1 MKKLLAII
9 LLLPLFS
16 NAQNHSVSIGP
27 SNDSTYLL
35 VANTTI
41 AGSNPQPGTVLQ
53 LVSSGV
59 TNGRISFDTYNG
71 ASNNG
76 STIQGRRSG
85 GSISSGSA
93 ALQDYTLLNIA
104 ADGYPFHNISVGAM
118 AIKADGTFSSSSAPT
133 YINFFTTPSG
143 SISASERMR
152 IKSDGTVNISG
163 LNAIG
168 VVQTNSSGDVATAL
182 LTKSQITTAL
192 GYTPFAPTDTV
203 PVKVTN
209 SVEIANDSGS
219 PIPVNGTVSIGNFP
233 SSQAVTGTFFQTTQP
248 VSGTFF
254 QATQPVSGTFWQATQ
269 PVSGTISVGN
279 FPATQPVSGTFWQ
292 STQPISVASL
302 PLPTGAATSANQ
314 STANTSLNN
323 LDGDLGASTD
333 ATVTAAG
340 NGSIIAL
347 LKGIQAYLASTLTTQ
362 NINVVPTYS
371 ASFTNVS
378 PALLAT
384 DIFQI
389 AGAAGKTIYISKIVI
404 TGTQTTAGVINIQLI
419 KRSTLNSGGTSATLT
434 NVPHDGNDGAASAVV
449 RTYTAN
455 PTVGT
460 AIGPLRAEKF
470 YLGTATLQPQSITWV
485 FGSGEKYPILR
496 SATDALC
503 IDLVGMTVAGGSI
516 SGYIEWM
523 EL

>member
-16 NAQNHSVSIGP
+16 NAQTIPIAIGVADTSHYLRW
-27 SNDSTYLL
+27 SNESTTFY
-35 VANTTI
+35 
-41 AGSNPQPGTVLQ
+41 NPPAGTVVQIVSDGLSTNPAITIDAFRTGILGSFFRGRAASGTAASPGQ
-53 LVSSGV
+53 ATTNMTLVGL
-59 TNGRISFDTYNG
+59 
-71 ASNNG
+71 
-76 STIQGRRSG
+76 G
-85 GSISSGSA
+85 G
-93 ALQDYTLLNIA
+93 
-104 ADGYPFHNISVGAM
+104 DGYGSSSFTGGSVGA
-118 AIKADGTFSSSSAPT
+118 ISVKAESNFTNTSKPT
-133 YINFFTTPSG
+133 YINFLTAGTGTTSVT
-143 SISASERMR
+143 ERMR

-163 LNAIG
+163 LNSVGI
-168 VVQTNSSGDVATAL
+168 VQTNSSGDVGTSL
-182 LTKSQITTAL
+182 LTKSQVTTAL

-203 PVKVTN
+203 PVKITN

-248 VSGTFF
+248 VSGTF
-254 QATQPVSGTFWQATQ
+254 WQATQ

-292 STQPISVASL
+292 STQPISAASL

-449 RTYTAN
+449 RIYTAN

-460 AIGPLRAEKF
+460 AIGPLRSEKF